1 MRLSW
6 KWLWLLVALGL
17 PLAPGGLTMPLPA
30 IAQTA
35 PNEAQSAEADRL
47 FQQGIQQYDA
57 SQFRDASQ
65 SWQAALELYRAVGN
79 RAGEGHVLGNL
90 GIAYSHLGQPLKAL
104 DCHQQRLAIV
114 RESGD
119 REREVDTLGN
129 LGNVYN
135 DLGQH
140 SQALDYYQQGLAL
153 AREIGDHQGE
163 ASALGNLGNVYSD
176 LGQYRDAIDFYQR
189 SMNLARESDNRAAER
204 AALGNIGIAYHDLGQ
219 YAQAIIYHQQ
229 QLVMAREDRNRY
241 EESNALGNL
250 GSDYY
255 GLGRYPQAMDYY
267 QQSLALARSI
277 EDRDGEANAIGNL
290 GHVYRSLGQYSQ
302 ALNAYQQHLTLARE
316 MDNRTE
322 EAHALGNL
330 GLVYR
335 HLGQYTQAIEA
346 LQQRLAVAQEMEDR
360 VGEGA
365 ALGNLGNVYYVL
377 EDYGQAINYHQ
388 RHLTIAREIINSQ
401 GVINALCNLG
411 NAYYQ
416 LEDYPQAISV
426 YQQSLALARTIG
438 DRAGEGRALNNLGI
452 VYGDLNQPELAIIF
466 LKEAV
471 NSYETIRTNNRA
483 LAQSL
488 QDSYTE
494 TVADTYRSLTN
505 LLLDQGRILEAQQ
518 VLELLKVEELR
529 KFTRAHYSGG
539 TLTYDPVEQPVVEAH
554 GSLIALGVA
563 ISECDPNCP
572 QTLYD
577 QQMALERQYD
587 QTVASFEQTVRQRR
601 ASDRVFYDPT
611 SLSSDALD
619 LVNAQPGTVLIYP
632 VVLEDRL
639 WLLWTAT
646 GGVVGSV
653 EVAVSQAELSRA
665 VVRFRELL
673 ERQDAQAYDEFKVVS
688 QQLYGWLIAPLEAE
702 LEKNR
707 IRQLIFAQDHTT
719 RYLPMAALYDGSQY
733 LLERYTISTVLSAAL
748 TDTQGR
754 LGDVASVS
762 ALGLGLTQPIPG
774 FNALPNVAQELRE
787 AIRESNNDDR
797 GIFPGQI
804 FLDEAFTFDALS
816 QNVRWANILH
826 IATHAEFVPST
837 QGESYILSGTGQRLA
852 LADIGALDAQLR
864 NLHLVILSACE
875 TALGGSALDGTEI
888 AGVSSYFLGRNK
900 AETVMATLWQVDDAG
915 TSLLMQRFYALL
927 STGELT
933 KAEALRQAQLSLLKG
948 EASLDNRMDTL
959 GIRRGF
965 ELAEPEESSVGL
977 AHPYYWAPFILIGN
991 GL

>member
-30 IAQTA
+30 IAQTV
-35 PNEAQSAEADRL
+35 PNNARLEEADRL
-47 FQQGIQQYDA
+47 LELGRQQYRA
-57 SQFRDASQ
+57 NQFREALQ
-65 SWQAALELYRAVGN
+65 SYQAALELYQALGNRLREAISLNDLGDVNVSLGNYSVAFNYYEQSLGIAREMGDRQGEATVLSNIGSANDALGNYPEALDYYQQSLGIARDRGN
-79 RAGEGHVLGNL
+79 RAGESAPLANIGGVHQALGNYP
-90 GIAYSHLGQPLKAL
+90 AAL
-104 DCHQQRLAIV
+104 DYYQQSLATAQEMGQRTEEAMILNKMGSLHQALGSYPQALGYHQQSLVIHQ
-114 RESGD
+114 E
-119 REREVDTLGN
+119 LGN
-129 LGNVYN
+129 RAGVAQSLNSIGTVYQALGS
-135 DLGQH
+135 H
-140 SQALDYYQQGLAL
+140 PQALDYYQQSLVIH
-153 AREIGDHQGE
+153 REIGDRAGE
-163 ASALGNLGNVYSD
+163 RSPLSNIGSVYQSLGNYP
-176 LGQYRDAIDFYQR
+176 
-189 SMNLARESDNRAAER
+189 E
-204 AALGNIGIAYHDLGQ
+204 AL
-219 YAQAIIYHQQ
+219 
-229 QLVMAREDRNRY
+229 
-241 EESNALGNL
+241 
-250 GSDYY
+250 
-255 GLGRYPQAMDYY
+255 DYY
-267 QQSLALARSI
+267 QQSLVI
-277 EDRDGEANAIGNL
+277 
-290 GHVYRSLGQYSQ
+290 
-302 ALNAYQQHLTLARE
+302 
-316 MDNRTE
+316 
-322 EAHALGNL
+322 
-330 GLVYR
+330 
-335 HLGQYTQAIEA
+335 
-346 LQQRLAVAQEMEDR
+346 AQEMEDP
-360 VGEGA
+360 EGA
-365 ALGNLGNVYYVL
+365 SIILNNIGSIHQSR
-377 EDYGQAINYHQ
+377 ENYPES
-388 RHLTIAREIINSQ
+388 LN
-401 GVINALCNLG
+401 
-411 NAYYQ
+411 Y
-416 LEDYPQAISV
+416 
-426 YQQSLALARTIG
+426 YQQSLVLTQEIG
-438 DRAGEGRALNNLGI
+438 DRAGKAVTLNNIAVVLR
-452 VYGDLNQPELAIIF
+452 YLNQPELAIVF

-471 NSYETIRTNNRA
+471 NTYETIRIDNRVLDQA
-483 LAQSL
+483 L
-488 QDSYTE
+488 QDSYTD
-494 TVADTYRSLTN
+494 TVVDTYRSLTD

-529 KFTRAHYSGG
+529 QFTRASYASG

-554 GSLIALGVA
+554 GSLIALGVT

-572 QTLYD
+572 QPLYD